1 MELKEFLERYLPN
14 YEEKREEWIIDNEE
28 LISEIQRMH
37 FSEIMT
43 VCLHL
48 SFITNY
54 IPEALQN
61 YTDKVCKKQRENC
74 INALSY
80 NFGGKVG
87 ETCCCSELLEGCY
100 ETVFAS
106 EQPKIED
113 L

>member
-74 INALSY
+74 RDNLFMSDLLDWRQAGNVILS
-80 NFGGKVG
+80 
-87 ETCCCSELLEGCY
+87 
-100 ETVFAS
+100 A
-106 EQPKIED
+106 EQPKIEEI
-113 L
+113 